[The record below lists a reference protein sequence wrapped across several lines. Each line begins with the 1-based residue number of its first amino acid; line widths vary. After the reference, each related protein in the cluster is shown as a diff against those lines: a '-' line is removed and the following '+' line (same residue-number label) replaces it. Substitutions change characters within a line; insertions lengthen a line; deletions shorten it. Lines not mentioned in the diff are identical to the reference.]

1 MNKLLDSFL
10 DLKCPWHDTKIRIQN
25 ETLFC
30 MKCDAEAL
38 SGNWNINRI
47 NTLLAAT
54 EPVWIN
60 RIERLKKLKEY
71 YEKQEKTTL

>member
-1 MNKLLDSFL
+1 
-10 DLKCPWHDTKIRIQN
+10 
-25 ETLFC
+25 
-30 MKCDAEAL
+30 MKCDAETL

-54 EPVWIN
+54 ESVWRN

-71 YEKQEKTTL
+71 YKKQEQTTL